1 LSAKQ
6 QVDLL
11 IRVALDEISA
21 ARTLQEQK
29 QHPPG
34 SPRCFAIQLPSPP
47 SQPEEPGKVK
57 SESTMAM
64 DDVSCFCHIN
74 RCAIEFFSVA
84 VAMIECMMGRCSMIW

>member
-1 LSAKQ
+1 MKNSAFANIIPM
-6 QVDLL
+6 DT
-11 IRVALDEISA
+11 
-21 ARTLQEQK
+21 ARNC
-29 QHPPG
+29 
-34 SPRCFAIQLPSPP
+34 SY
-47 SQPEEPGKVK
+47 KVQ